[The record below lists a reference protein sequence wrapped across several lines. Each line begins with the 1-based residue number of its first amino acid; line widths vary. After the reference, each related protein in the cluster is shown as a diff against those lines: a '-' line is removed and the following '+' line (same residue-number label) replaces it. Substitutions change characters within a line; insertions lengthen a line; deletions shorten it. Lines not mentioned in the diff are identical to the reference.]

1 MKINENLA
9 ISDNGFVFNPSSG
22 ESFSLNES
30 GRKLLKMIK
39 EEKSDEE
46 IQNLFLADYD
56 TDRNTFSKDFQD
68 FKEMLQQYQLLK

>member
-39 EEKSDEE
+39 EEKSDDE